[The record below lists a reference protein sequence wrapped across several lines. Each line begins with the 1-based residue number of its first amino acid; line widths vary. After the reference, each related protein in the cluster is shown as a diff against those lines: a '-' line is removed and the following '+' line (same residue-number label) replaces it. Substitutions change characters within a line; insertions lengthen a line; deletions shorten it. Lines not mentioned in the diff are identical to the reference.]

1 MVVVDHPSEFPA
13 PKAPLVEGTAQGGS
27 AVALLAVGALAEVAL
42 GAHQVAMEAL
52 EGAASGVAMEEA
64 ALVEATEEA
73 ALVEAMEEA
82 ASVEDMEEAASV
94 EAASVEEASVE
105 EASAVG
111 LEEMVVAFSLE
122 MKR

>member
-73 ALVEAMEEA
+73 A
-82 ASVEDMEEAASV
+82 SVEDMEEAASV

>member
-13 PKAPLVEGTAQGGS
+13 PKAPMVEGIAQGGS
-27 AVALLAVGALAEVAL
+27 AVALLAVGALVEVAL
-42 GAHQVAMEAL
+42 AAHQVAMEAL
-52 EGAASGVAMEEA
+52 EEAALGVAMEEA

-73 ALVEAMEEA
+73 ALEEA
-82 ASVEDMEEAASV
+82 ALGVAASV
-94 EAASVEEASVE
+94 EATLVEVAMEEAL
-105 EASAVG
+105 AVG